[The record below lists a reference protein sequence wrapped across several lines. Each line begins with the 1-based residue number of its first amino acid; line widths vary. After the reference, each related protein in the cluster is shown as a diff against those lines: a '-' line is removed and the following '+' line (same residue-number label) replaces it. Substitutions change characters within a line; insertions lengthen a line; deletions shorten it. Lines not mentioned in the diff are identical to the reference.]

1 MTLMD
6 DVYLKNNSTYACHYR
21 NREEVKLKRIGNS

>member
-1 MTLMD
+1 MD

-21 NREEVKLKRIGNS
+21 NRKEIELKRTENS